1 MRTRPWPSLTTRRTA
16 SPPACG
22 HVTATGHTACR
33 AGSGPGSS
41 GSIPSTR
48 PISPSRSVATSN
60 RASGATRGS
69 PPSMAIPS
77 SGRPGSPSPDADTDS
92 ASYGRGSLRGVD
104 SASRKGWETLRR
116 LGKGVVVDM
125 TGSTVQASEDAVTE
139 KAADLEPTQA
149 EIDAWVA
156 KERER
161 RQAWLNGPTPEERD
175 AYALRLRQRRLAD
188 TFDEGEAMLTDSV
201 RRGMRLGREGQLA
214 AEGAVALLYRYSRR
228 TLAELVRAGREWE
241 EETSLPIRR
250 RRVSM
255 DDEGS

>member
-1 MRTRPWPSLTTRRTA
+1 
-16 SPPACG
+16 
-22 HVTATGHTACR
+22 
-33 AGSGPGSS
+33 
-41 GSIPSTR
+41 
-48 PISPSRSVATSN
+48 
-60 RASGATRGS
+60 
-69 PPSMAIPS
+69 
-77 SGRPGSPSPDADTDS
+77 
-92 ASYGRGSLRGVD
+92 
-104 SASRKGWETLRR
+104 
-116 LGKGVVVDM
+116 M

-139 KAADLEPTQA
+139 KAEGLEPTQA

-161 RQAWLNGPTPEERD
+161 RQAWLNGPTPEERE

-214 AEGAVALLYRYSRR
+214 AEGAVALMYRYSRR
-228 TLAELVRAGREWE
+228 TFAELVRAGREWE
-241 EETSLPIRR
+241 EETSLPMRR

>member
-1 MRTRPWPSLTTRRTA
+1 
-16 SPPACG
+16 
-22 HVTATGHTACR
+22 
-33 AGSGPGSS
+33 
-41 GSIPSTR
+41 
-48 PISPSRSVATSN
+48 
-60 RASGATRGS
+60 
-69 PPSMAIPS
+69 
-77 SGRPGSPSPDADTDS
+77 
-92 ASYGRGSLRGVD
+92 
-104 SASRKGWETLRR
+104 
-116 LGKGVVVDM
+116 M

-139 KAADLEPTQA
+139 KGAGLEPTQA

-161 RQAWLNGPTPEERD
+161 RQAWLNGPTPEERE

>member
-1 MRTRPWPSLTTRRTA
+1 M
-16 SPPACG
+16 
-22 HVTATGHTACR
+22 
-33 AGSGPGSS
+33 
-41 GSIPSTR
+41 
-48 PISPSRSVATSN
+48 
-60 RASGATRGS
+60 
-69 PPSMAIPS
+69 
-77 SGRPGSPSPDADTDS
+77 
-92 ASYGRGSLRGVD
+92 
-104 SASRKGWETLRR
+104 
-116 LGKGVVVDM
+116 VVDM
-125 TGSTVQASEDAVTE
+125 TGSTVQASEDAVTD
-139 KAADLEPTQA
+139 KAEALEPTQA

-161 RQAWLNGPTPEERD
+161 RQAWLNGPTPEERE

>member
-1 MRTRPWPSLTTRRTA
+1 
-16 SPPACG
+16 
-22 HVTATGHTACR
+22 
-33 AGSGPGSS
+33 
-41 GSIPSTR
+41 
-48 PISPSRSVATSN
+48 
-60 RASGATRGS
+60 
-69 PPSMAIPS
+69 
-77 SGRPGSPSPDADTDS
+77 
-92 ASYGRGSLRGVD
+92 
-104 SASRKGWETLRR
+104 
-116 LGKGVVVDM
+116 VVVDM
-125 TGSTVQASEDAVTE
+125 TGSTVQASEDAVTD
-139 KAADLEPTQA
+139 KAEGIEPTQA

-161 RQAWLNGPTPEERD
+161 RQAWLNGPTPEERE
-175 AYALRLRQRRLAD
+175 AYALRLHQRRLAD

>member
-1 MRTRPWPSLTTRRTA
+1 
-16 SPPACG
+16 
-22 HVTATGHTACR
+22 
-33 AGSGPGSS
+33 
-41 GSIPSTR
+41 
-48 PISPSRSVATSN
+48 
-60 RASGATRGS
+60 
-69 PPSMAIPS
+69 
-77 SGRPGSPSPDADTDS
+77 
-92 ASYGRGSLRGVD
+92 
-104 SASRKGWETLRR
+104 
-116 LGKGVVVDM
+116 VVVDM

-139 KAADLEPTQA
+139 KAAGLEPTQA

>member
-1 MRTRPWPSLTTRRTA
+1 M
-16 SPPACG
+16 
-22 HVTATGHTACR
+22 
-33 AGSGPGSS
+33 
-41 GSIPSTR
+41 
-48 PISPSRSVATSN
+48 
-60 RASGATRGS
+60 
-69 PPSMAIPS
+69 
-77 SGRPGSPSPDADTDS
+77 
-92 ASYGRGSLRGVD
+92 
-104 SASRKGWETLRR
+104 
-116 LGKGVVVDM
+116 VVDM
-125 TGSTVQASEDAVTE
+125 TGSTVQASEDAVTD
-139 KAADLEPTQA
+139 KAEGVEPTQA

-161 RQAWLNGPTPEERD
+161 RQAWLNGPTPEERE
-175 AYALRLRQRRLAD
+175 AYALRLHQRRLAD

-228 TLAELVRAGREWE
+228 SLAELVRAGREWE

>member
-1 MRTRPWPSLTTRRTA
+1 M
-16 SPPACG
+16 
-22 HVTATGHTACR
+22 
-33 AGSGPGSS
+33 
-41 GSIPSTR
+41 
-48 PISPSRSVATSN
+48 
-60 RASGATRGS
+60 
-69 PPSMAIPS
+69 
-77 SGRPGSPSPDADTDS
+77 
-92 ASYGRGSLRGVD
+92 
-104 SASRKGWETLRR
+104 
-116 LGKGVVVDM
+116 DM
-125 TGSTVQASEDAVTE
+125 TGSTVQASEDAVTD
-139 KAADLEPTQA
+139 KAEGIEPTQA

-161 RQAWLNGPTPEERD
+161 RQAWLNGPTPEERE

>member
-1 MRTRPWPSLTTRRTA
+1 
-16 SPPACG
+16 
-22 HVTATGHTACR
+22 
-33 AGSGPGSS
+33 
-41 GSIPSTR
+41 
-48 PISPSRSVATSN
+48 
-60 RASGATRGS
+60 
-69 PPSMAIPS
+69 
-77 SGRPGSPSPDADTDS
+77 
-92 ASYGRGSLRGVD
+92 
-104 SASRKGWETLRR
+104 
-116 LGKGVVVDM
+116 VVVDM
-125 TGSTVQASEDAVTE
+125 TGSTVQASEDAVTDE
-139 KAADLEPTQA
+139 TEGLEPTQA

-161 RQAWLNGPTPEERD
+161 RQAWLNGPTPEERE